1 MPFLK
6 SFLVDERAA
15 TAAEYGLILALV
27 AGVIIAVV
35 TTLGTSISGAF
46 NSVSGRSDS
55 LGSAQEM
62 ALYRGSSVAA
72 VCDAGRARRP
82 AGELTC

>member
-1 MPFLK
+1 MSMIK
-6 SFLVDERAA
+6 SFLKNESGA

-46 NSVSGRSDS
+46 NT
-55 LGSAQEM
+55 
-62 ALYRGSSVAA
+62 VA
-72 VCDAGRARRP
+72 
-82 AGELTC
+82 TKI

>member
-46 NSVSGRSDS
+46 NSVSGSI
-55 LGSAQEM
+55 
-62 ALYRGSSVAA
+62 
-72 VCDAGRARRP
+72 
-82 AGELTC
+82 